1 MIPGIWRRIR
11 GAAGW
16 ALVAVVVFLA
26 WPAQLGGH
34 LSLVVVSGHS
44 MDGTYRS
51 GDLLLAWPHADY
63 DIGEII
69 VYKIPKG
76 EPASGL
82 RVVHRV
88 IEKKDGH
95 FTSQGDN
102 RTTPDFWRPTVN
114 DVVGHPFL
122 RIRAG
127 GLALKWLLSPIAL
140 ALVCGV
146 CVYWAVV
153 GKDDEQA
160 DDAEDTD
167 EGDESEA
174 SDRGRRRERVRR
186 RGCAR
191 AGASPA
197 SLVSLGAREP
207 RSTTRQAPRPG
218 CRTGCRRR
226 VGDPAGQRPLSHRL
240 HRLERRPARHR
251 RPGGARDRR
260 SLHHAVGAAVARRG
274 AGHRPPVRCGPR
286 DARRQGRRT
295 SSGFRGPRR
304 QRRRCTR
311 RSPRSTALPSSSG

>member
-1 MIPGIWRRIR
+1 MAAGVARRVVSV
-11 GAAGW
+11 AGW
-16 ALVAVVVFLA
+16 AMVAVLVYLA

-63 DIGEII
+63 DTGEII

-114 DVVGHPFL
+114 DVVGQPFL

-140 ALVCGV
+140 AALCGV
-146 CVYWAVV
+146 CVYCFVV
-153 GKDDEQA
+153 GKDDEDENA
-160 DDAEDTD
+160 AIDED
-167 EGDESEA
+167 DESAA
-174 SDRGRRRERVRR
+174 SDPESTDHENEPVDED
-186 RGCAR
+186 
-191 AGASPA
+191 
-197 SLVSLGAREP
+197 AREP
-207 RSTTRQAPRPG
+207 EP
-218 CRTGCRRR
+218 
-226 VGDPAGQRPLSHRL
+226 
-240 HRLERRPARHR
+240 
-251 RPGGARDRR
+251 
-260 SLHHAVGAAVARRG
+260 
-274 AGHRPPVRCGPR
+274 
-286 DARRQGRRT
+286 
-295 SSGFRGPRR
+295 
-304 QRRRCTR
+304 
-311 RSPRSTALPSSSG
+311 ALPR

>member
-1 MIPGIWRRIR
+1 MASVARRVLSV
-11 GAAGW
+11 AGW
-16 ALVAVVVFLA
+16 VLVAALVYLA

-51 GDLLLAWPHADY
+51 GDLLMAWPHADY
-63 DIGEII
+63 NTGEII

-88 IEKKDGH
+88 IDKQDGH

-114 DVVGHPFL
+114 DVVGQPFF

-153 GKDDEQA
+153 GKDEQA
-160 DDAEDTD
+160 DEAEDSD
-167 EGDESEA
+167 EDGDTEDTKFGDSEA
-174 SDRGRRRERVRR
+174 DNDADNEAVDED
-186 RGCAR
+186 
-191 AGASPA
+191 
-197 SLVSLGAREP
+197 AREP
-207 RSTTRQAPRPG
+207 EPVLPR
-218 CRTGCRRR
+218 
-226 VGDPAGQRPLSHRL
+226 
-240 HRLERRPARHR
+240 
-251 RPGGARDRR
+251 
-260 SLHHAVGAAVARRG
+260 
-274 AGHRPPVRCGPR
+274 
-286 DARRQGRRT
+286 
-295 SSGFRGPRR
+295 
-304 QRRRCTR
+304 
-311 RSPRSTALPSSSG
+311 